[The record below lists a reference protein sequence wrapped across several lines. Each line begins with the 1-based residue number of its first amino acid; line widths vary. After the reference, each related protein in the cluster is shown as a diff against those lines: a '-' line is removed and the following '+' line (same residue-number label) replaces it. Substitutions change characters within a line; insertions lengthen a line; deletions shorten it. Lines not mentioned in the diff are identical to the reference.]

1 MSSTPDAPLVDCHFH
16 LFDKTLPFVDKPRHT
31 PDYDFTVEQVLAIFD
46 QHGIHYGEIAGASL
60 YGTYNDHVIRAV
72 RQCKRLRGTI
82 IADPSLDLYTMEQ
95 MAADGINGV
104 RLVWISLSDDRLPN
118 IETYE
123 WRRLLRRIRD
133 LDWHVHLHVGPGRL
147 PAIMPTVVA
156 SGAKTVVDH
165 FGYPDVRLGLECPT
179 FQTVLRAVDNGRT
192 WVKLSAGYRMGRAAM
207 VPYAAKLLEV
217 AGPER
222 LVWGSDA
229 PFASFEGKVTYQQTL
244 DDFRLWV
251 PDPEQRRIIGADTAL
266 KLYFS

>member
-1 MSSTPDAPLVDCHFH
+1 MHDAPLVDSHFH
-16 LFDKTLPFVDKPRHT
+16 LFDRTLPFVDTPRHT
-31 PDYDFTVEQVLAIFD
+31 PDYDFTVDHVLATFD
-46 QHGIHYGEIAGASL
+46 QYGIQYGEIAGASL

-72 RQCKRLRGTI
+72 RRCKRLRGTI
-82 IADPSLDLYTMEQ
+82 IADPDLDLYTMEK

-104 RLVWISLSDDRLPN
+104 RLVWIALSDDRLPN

-147 PAIMPTVVA
+147 PAIMPTVAA

-165 FGYPDVRLGLECPT
+165 FGYPDIRLGLDCPT

-207 VPYAAKLLEV
+207 APYAQKLLDV

-229 PFASFEGKVTYQQTL
+229 PFASFEGTVTYQQTL
-244 DDFRLWV
+244 DDFKLWV
-251 PDPEQRRIIGADTAL
+251 PDPAQRRIIGGDTAL